1 MPRSLLV
8 PDVASSRPVGVALAL
23 TMAVGLLSGCSFART
38 ERSAASTRARPTAT
52 SSPTLT
58 TAPTPSPTTTP
69 KPERPAA
76 MDTVNLNGAI
86 ATAEYFLELFP
97 YALNTGDINDWDA
110 LSHPDCQFCSGLSAE
125 VKRQAAVL
133 QHQEGLA
140 TSIATA
146 TGIEVDP
153 GIWFTVELD
162 MTQGKS
168 RIVDA
173 AGAVLQEGPQQ
184 RSRVTMI
191 VIRES
196 NRWLVRGAQIDP
208 WNG

>member
-1 MPRSLLV
+1 M
-8 PDVASSRPVGVALAL
+8 PDVSSSHPVRVALAL
-23 TMAVGLLSGCSFART
+23 ALAVGLLGGCSFGGT
-38 ERSAASTRARPTAT
+38 GRSAAATSARPTAT
-52 SSPTLT
+52 ASPTPT

-69 KPERPAA
+69 KPERPTA
-76 MDTVNLNGAI
+76 MDTVNVSGAV
-86 ATAEYFLELFP
+86 ATAKYFLELFP

-146 TGIEVDP
+146 TGTEVDP